1 MVLWHI
7 KEVLWVTSV
16 VKRDLQMVDCERAPT
31 PGSLRLARAFPTSH
45 WVTPSLIRL
54 CLNLSAKASNSRGSV
69 SASDIAMGGPWGWWE
84 WWGWC
89 VRGVWGLIMPPWVL
103 YIDMEGWM
111 WWGEDTQSA
120 IEVGSTCIERIL

>member
-1 MVLWHI
+1 MLLWDNVNDSNLIMVMLIMVGWHI
-7 KEVLWVTSV
+7 KEVSGVTSV
-16 VKRDLQMVDCERAPT
+16 VKRDLQMVLCESAPT

-84 WWGWC
+84 W
-89 VRGVWGLIMPPWVL
+89 
-103 YIDMEGWM
+103 
-111 WWGEDTQSA
+111 
-120 IEVGSTCIERIL
+120 

>member
-1 MVLWHI
+1 M
-7 KEVLWVTSV
+7 
-16 VKRDLQMVDCERAPT
+16 KRDLQMVDCERAPT

-84 WWGWC
+84 WCGWC